1 MLRIAFL
8 MLVGDK
14 GKYIGMILGVA
25 FASFIMT
32 QQPGIFSGIMER
44 TYSLISDID
53 LPDIWVMDNDVDY
66 IDDAKTI
73 PETSLYRVAS
83 VEGIAWAKPMHKGN
97 VQVRLKNGH
106 IQNCNLIGIDDA
118 TLIGG
123 PGLMVKGSLDNLRK
137 DSGIIVNEEG
147 ANEKLSLNKEPLK
160 IGDKIEINDNYAVVV
175 GVAST
180 SRTFQSFPV
189 IYTTYSRAKSFVPP
203 QRNTLTYIL
212 VKAKEGQDLKK
223 LCQNI
228 KKRTN
233 LAAYTKQEFKQK
245 TFDYYMKNTGIPI
258 NFGTSVLLGF
268 IIGAAVAGQTFY
280 SFITSNLR
288 YFGLLKAMGIE
299 SKRLLLMVLLQASVV
314 GCLGYG
320 LGSLGTFIFAF
331 ASQKSMLAF
340 SFSWSLLFFS
350 FLAVMIICL
359 FSAFLGIRKVFKI
372 EPAIVFS

>member
-32 QQPGIFSGIMER
+32 QQPGIFSGLMER

-73 PETSLYRVAS
+73 PETYLYRVAS

-280 SFITSNLR
+280 SFIASNLR
-288 YFGLLKAMGIE
+288 YFGLLKAMGID

-320 LGSLGTFIFAF
+320 LGALGTFIFAV

-359 FSAFLGIRKVFKI
+359 FSAFLGIKKVFKI